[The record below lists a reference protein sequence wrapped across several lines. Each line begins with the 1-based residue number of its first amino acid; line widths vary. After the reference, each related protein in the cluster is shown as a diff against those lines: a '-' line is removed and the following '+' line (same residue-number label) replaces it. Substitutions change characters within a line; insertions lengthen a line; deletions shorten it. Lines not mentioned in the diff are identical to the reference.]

1 MKNQLSKITISVV
14 IVLVLILSLFMFGCG
29 KEKIKD
35 ELIEFD
41 KQYYSITN
49 GSEAAKEIAKLEE
62 EASKKFGDSIDYK
75 TEGEDYVAYLK
86 KAHGYREEILEDL
99 KNIKIPKKM
108 DVFYQKKLEQIV
120 NLSLGNES
128 LISDYENWKKGTW
141 TDEEFQKSED
151 MRTIYYETVGD
162 LNLECNQIRSEVY
175 KEYGLDDLLLKY
187 QQ

>member
-35 ELIEFD
+35 GLIEFD
-41 KQYYSITN
+41 KQYYSITG

-62 EASKKFGDSIDYK
+62 EVSKKFGDSIDYK
-75 TEGEDYVAYLK
+75 TEGEDYVASLK
-86 KAHGYREEILEDL
+86 KITEYLEDISEDFS
-99 KNIKIPKKM
+99 NIKIPKKM
-108 DVFYQKKLEQIV
+108 DVFYQKKLEQFA
-120 NLSLGNES
+120 NSLQGNKNFV
-128 LISDYENWKKGTW
+128 SDYENWKKGTW
-141 TDEEFQKSED
+141 TDEEYKKNEE
-151 MRTIYYETVGD
+151 MRIIYNKKAGD